1 MAKKE
6 IEFTDSQ
13 TAFEWNPVA
22 GDSGGMTEKILSI
35 DPETGDITRLLR
47 FPKGYDGKE
56 VLRHPFWEE
65 IYILEGSLVDIQ
77 QHQTYQKGSY
87 ACRPP
92 GMIHGPF
99 RAPDGCMTFE
109 MRYVHP
115 DVKGDPF
122 TMGFILKKGKDRLP
136 LEFQVKR
143 MVNGGYVGRNQEE
156 VRHHIEELARK
167 GIPGPSSTPTLYP
180 VSRRTL
186 TQASSIEVF
195 GEETSGEAE
204 FVLLME
210 NEKQVYVGVGS
221 DHTDRKLEK
230 FDIAWSKNICPNL
243 VSKELWPF
251 DDVLPHWDEIMLR
264 SWVTRDGKR
273 SLYQEAP
280 LRSIIPPREL
290 ISFVCSR
297 VQGRLDH
304 MVIFSGTIG
313 ILKGELIFG
322 EKFEVELEDP
332 RSRDRLSV
340 VYSIIPLNFV
350 KSV

>member
-22 GDSGGMTEKILSI
+22 GDSGGLTEKILSI

-47 FPKGYDGKE
+47 FPKGYEGKE
-56 VLRHPFWEE
+56 VLHHPFWEE
-65 IYILEGSLVDIQ
+65 IYILEGYLVDIKRK
-77 QHQTYQKGSY
+77 QTYQRGCY

-109 MRYVHP
+109 MRYV
-115 DVKGDPF
+115 DPTIRDPYAF
-122 TMGFILKKGKDRLP
+122 RFVLKKGTDRLP

-143 MVNGGYVGRNQEE
+143 MVNGGYVGRNQKE
-156 VRHHIEELARK
+156 VRHHIEELAK
-167 GIPGPSSTPTLYP
+167 QGIPGPSSTPTLYP
-180 VSRRTL
+180 VSRRAL

-204 FVLLME
+204 FVLLMKD
-210 NEKQVYVGVGS
+210 EKEIYVGVGS

-230 FDIAWSKNICPNL
+230 FDIAWSKNICPN
-243 VSKELWPF
+243 VISQELWPF

-273 SLYQEAP
+273 SLYQEAS
-280 LRSIIPPREL
+280 LRSILPPKEL
-290 ISFVCSR
+290 ISFVRSR
-297 VQGRLDH
+297 VHGELDH
-304 MVIFSGTIG
+304 LVIFSGTIG
-313 ILKGELIFG
+313 VLKGELIFG

-332 RSRDRLSV
+332 VSGNRLSV
-340 VYSIIPLNFV
+340 MYSVIPLNFV
-350 KSV
+350 KSA

>member
-13 TAFEWNPVA
+13 TAFEWKAVA
-22 GDSGGMTEKILSI
+22 GDFGGLTEKILGI

-47 FPKGYDGKE
+47 FPKGYEGQE

-65 IYILEGSLVDIQ
+65 IYILEGYLVDTKAN
-77 QHQTYQKGSY
+77 QTYLRGYY
-87 ACRPP
+87 ACRPA

-99 RAPDGCMTFE
+99 RVPEGCVTFE
-109 MRYVHP
+109 MRYVGP
-115 DVKGDPF
+115 ELARDPF
-122 TMGFILKKGKDRLP
+122 TFNFVLKKGMDHLP

-156 VRHHIEELARK
+156 VRHHIEELAKK

-180 VSRRTL
+180 VSRRSL

-204 FVLLME
+204 FVLLVE
-210 NEKQVYVGVGS
+210 NEKEIYVGVGS
-221 DHTDRKLEK
+221 DHTDRKLEQ
-230 FDIAWSKNICPNL
+230 FDIAWSKNICPN
-243 VSKELWPF
+243 VISKKVWSF
-251 DDVLPHWDEIMLR
+251 HDVIPHWDEIILR
-264 SWVTRDGKR
+264 SWATRDGKR

-280 LRSIIPPREL
+280 LRSILPPKEL
-290 ISFVCSR
+290 ISFVRSK
-297 VQGRLDH
+297 VQGELDH
-304 MVIFSGTIG
+304 VVIFSGTIG
-313 ILKGELIFG
+313 SLKGELIFG
-322 EKFEVELEDP
+322 EKFEAELEDP
-332 RSRDRLSV
+332 VSGDRLSV
-340 VYSIIPLNFV
+340 IYSVVPLNFV